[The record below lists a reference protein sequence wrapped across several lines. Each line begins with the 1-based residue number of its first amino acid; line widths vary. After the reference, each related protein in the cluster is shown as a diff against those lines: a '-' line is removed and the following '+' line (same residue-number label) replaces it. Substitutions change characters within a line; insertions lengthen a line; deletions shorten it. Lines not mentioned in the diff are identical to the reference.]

1 MRFLYSL
8 RGGAAYNRHY
18 NQYIYCLIVQV
29 SDDRCHYMIDL
40 DIGTSSQREPN
51 YSRDESRWEVIHS
64 VPFLDSSRYE
74 W

>member
-1 MRFLYSL
+1 
-8 RGGAAYNRHY
+8 
-18 NQYIYCLIVQV
+18 
-29 SDDRCHYMIDL
+29 MIDL